1 MSYYWFHRKEIFE
14 KAKETNSKEKAAQYY
29 AQKKEAM
36 REKSRKHKNLLLEEK
51 DKIKQYQ

>member
-14 KAKETNSKEKAAQYY
+14 KAEETNSKEKAAQYY
-29 AQKKEAM
+29 AQKKEAI